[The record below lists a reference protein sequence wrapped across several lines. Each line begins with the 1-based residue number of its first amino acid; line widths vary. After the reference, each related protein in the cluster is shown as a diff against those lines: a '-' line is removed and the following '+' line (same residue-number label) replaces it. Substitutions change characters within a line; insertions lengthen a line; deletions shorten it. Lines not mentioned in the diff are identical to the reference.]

1 MNRSWLALL
10 GLTFIGVQMGASTWL
25 GRPDNIVQ
33 LLSDSACLYGTALVF
48 GVVVFLGSGGG
59 WWLIVAYTLATFI
72 SAAVPLL
79 IPVPAAFGLL
89 IGPLAMTAGPL
100 AYGLIAAGQEP
111 VRA

>member
-1 MNRSWLALL
+1 MNRTWLALL

-25 GRPDNIVQ
+25 GRPDNLVQ
-33 LLSDSACLYGTALVF
+33 LLSASACLYGTALVF
-48 GVVVFLGSGGG
+48 GVVVILGAGGG
-59 WWLIVAYTLATFI
+59 WWLTGLYTLATLV

-79 IPVPAAFGLL
+79 IPVPAAFSLL

-100 AYGLIAAGQEP
+100 AYGLIAAGQDP